1 MITTG
6 RTLGADGRPVPGT
19 GFEVD
24 PDGELGGLLAKR
36 DGPVS
41 SHPTQPVWNVPLP
54 DCEDDPETIRSVGVY
69 GPGYDGPP
77 EHYHE
82 QSVERFEVLSGEVTF
97 QVDGRDRTAGAG
109 ETVTVGR
116 GERHT
121 FGVESDDLSYVRV
134 DIGSPGRL
142 RHVLPTLGGLAH
154 DDDTALRD
162 PLQLALLAD
171 RLDGNTVFTAPS
183 ESVVQPLRA
192 ALAPL
197 ARLRGYN
204 GAYAKYTRDAFWERH
219 VEQPDL

>member
-6 RTLGADGRPVPGT
+6 RTLDADGRPVPGT
-19 GFEVD
+19 GFEAD
-24 PDGELGGLLAKR
+24 PDGELGSLLAKR
-36 DGPVS
+36 DGALS

-54 DCEDDPETIRSVGVY
+54 SSEDDPETIRSVGVY

-97 QVDGRDRTAGAG
+97 QVDGRDHRVAAG
-109 ETVTVGR
+109 ETITVGR

-183 ESVVQPLRA
+183 EAVVEPLRA

-197 ARLRGYN
+197 ARLGGYN

-219 VEQPDL
+219 VEQPEL

>member
-1 MITTG
+1 M
-6 RTLGADGRPVPGT
+6 
-19 GFEVD
+19 
-24 PDGELGGLLAKR
+24 
-36 DGPVS
+36 
-41 SHPTQPVWNVPLP
+41 
-54 DCEDDPETIRSVGVY
+54 
-69 GPGYDGPP
+69 
-77 EHYHE
+77 
-82 QSVERFEVLSGEVTF
+82 
-97 QVDGRDRTAGAG
+97 
-109 ETVTVGR
+109 
-116 GERHT
+116 
-121 FGVESDDLSYVRV
+121 